1 MREPL
6 MVAVAQPSCVPH
18 DVAANA
24 RAHAAAI
31 RAPEAAG
38 ARVVVFPELS
48 LTGYELDAAPVD
60 PGDERLQPIVAA
72 CADTG
77 TVALAGAPVTGSP
90 TANVPVTGAST
101 ANAPVT
107 GVPATG
113 APASDNSKKNG
124 APRVFIG
131 VLVIDSGGVSVAYR
145 KMWLGEEEARRFSPG
160 PAPAKLTV
168 DGWRLGLAVCRET
181 GVAQHAADTAALGI
195 DAYLAGTV
203 MTPDEAEMQNE
214 RGRRISTGHH
224 LWVALASFAGPTGGG
239 YDQTA
244 GRSGIWAP
252 DGTQVSAAGP
262 RPGAV
267 SRALLTPGA
276 VEPSPPEPVPV
287 SRGRPGAGAP
297 GSGSTGAPER

>member
-6 MVAVAQPSCVPH
+6 MVAVAQPPCVAH

-24 RAHAAAI
+24 RAHASAI
-31 RAPEAAG
+31 GTAG
-38 ARVVVFPELS
+38 ARVVLFPELS

-72 CADTG
+72 CAASG
-77 TVALAGAPVTGSP
+77 TVALAGAPVTH
-90 TANVPVTGAST
+90 
-101 ANAPVT
+101 APVT
-107 GVPATG
+107 N
-113 APASDNSKKNG
+113 APASDNSKKNE
-124 APRVFIG
+124 APQVFIG
-131 VLVIDSGGVSVAYR
+131 VLAIDSGGVSVAYR
-145 KMWLGEEEARRFSPG
+145 KMWLGQEEARRFSPG

-181 GVAQHAADTAALGI
+181 GVAEHAADTAALGI

-203 MTPDEAEMQNE
+203 MAPDEAETQNE

-252 DGTQVSAAGP
+252 DGTQVSAVGP

-276 VEPSPPEPVPV
+276 VGAEPV
-287 SRGRPGAGAP
+287 
-297 GSGSTGAPER
+297 

>member
-6 MVAVAQPSCVPH
+6 IVAVAQPLCLAH

-38 ARVVVFPELS
+38 ARVMVFPELS
-48 LTGYELDAAPVD
+48 LTGYELNADPVD
-60 PGDERLQPIVAA
+60 PGDERLQPIVEA

-77 TVALAGAPVTGSP
+77 AVALAGAPVGS
-90 TANVPVTGAST
+90 AS
-101 ANAPVT
+101 
-107 GVPATG
+107 ATG
-113 APASDNSKKNG
+113 APVANVPMASAQPADNSKTASDNSKKNG
-124 APRVFIG
+124 TPPVFIG
-131 VLVIDSGGVSVAYR
+131 VLAIDAGGVSVAYR
-145 KMWLGEEEARRFSPG
+145 KMWLGEEEARRFTPG

-203 MTPDEAEMQNE
+203 MAPDEAEKQNE

-244 GRSGIWAP
+244 GQSGIWAP

-267 SRALLTPGA
+267 ISARLTPIRSA
-276 VEPSPPEPVPV
+276 EP
-287 SRGRPGAGAP
+287 A
-297 GSGSTGAPER
+297 

>member
-6 MVAVAQPSCVPH
+6 IVAVAQPLCLAH

-38 ARVVVFPELS
+38 ARVVLFPELS
-48 LTGYELDAAPVD
+48 LTGYELDADPVD
-60 PGDERLQPIVAA
+60 PGDERLQPIVEA
-72 CADTG
+72 CAETG
-77 TVALAGAPVTGSP
+77 AVALAGAPVGRASATAAM
-90 TANVPVTGAST
+90 ANVPTAS
-101 ANAPVT
+101 AP
-107 GVPATG
+107 PADNSKTT
-113 APASDNSKKNG
+113 SDNSKKNTG
-124 APRVFIG
+124 PPVFIG
-131 VLVIDSGGVSVAYR
+131 VLAIDAGGVSVAYR
-145 KMWLGEEEARRFSPG
+145 KMWLGEEEAHRFTPG
-160 PAPAKLTV
+160 PEPAKLTV

-195 DAYLAGTV
+195 DAYLGGTV
-203 MTPDEAEMQNE
+203 MAPDEAEMQNE
-214 RGRRISTGHH
+214 RGRRIATSHH

-244 GRSGIWAP
+244 GQSGIWAP

-267 SRALLTPGA
+267 IRARLRAAA
-276 VEPSPPEPVPV
+276 V
-287 SRGRPGAGAP
+287 
-297 GSGSTGAPER
+297 T

>member
-6 MVAVAQPSCVPH
+6 MVAVAQPLCLAH

-24 RAHAAAI
+24 LAHAAAI

-38 ARVVVFPELS
+38 ARVVLFPELS
-48 LTGYELDAAPVD
+48 LTGYELDADPVD

-77 TVALAGAPVTGSP
+77 AVALAGAPVGSAPVGSASLTGAP
-90 TANVPVTGAST
+90 TANVPMTGAQ
-101 ANAPVT
+101 
-107 GVPATG
+107 PADNSKTK
-113 APASDNSKKNG
+113 SDNSKKNG
-124 APRVFIG
+124 VAPVFIG
-131 VLVIDSGGVSVAYR
+131 VLAIDAGGVSVAYR
-145 KMWLGEEEARRFSPG
+145 KMWLGEEEARRFTPG
-160 PAPAKLTV
+160 PAPAKLIV

-181 GVAQHAADTAALGI
+181 GVTQHAADTAALGI

-203 MTPDEAEMQNE
+203 MAPDEAEKQNE

-244 GRSGIWAP
+244 GQSGIWAP

-267 SRALLTPGA
+267 ISARLTPIRSA
-276 VEPSPPEPVPV
+276 EP
-287 SRGRPGAGAP
+287 A
-297 GSGSTGAPER
+297 

>member
-6 MVAVAQPSCVPH
+6 TVAVAQPPCVAH

-38 ARVVVFPELS
+38 ARVVLFPELS

-72 CADTG
+72 CAATG
-77 TVALAGAPVTGSP
+77 TVALVGAPVTGP
-90 TANVPVTGAST
+90 PAAGAPAAGVPATGAPVTGAST
-101 ANAPVT
+101 ANVPVT
-107 GVPATG
+107 CAPATG
-113 APASDNSKKNG
+113 APASDNSKKNET
-124 APRVFIG
+124 PPVFIG
-131 VLVIDSGGVSVAYR
+131 VLAIDADGASVAYR
-145 KMWLGEEEARRFSPG
+145 KMWLGQEEARRFSPG

-181 GVAQHAADTAALGI
+181 GVAEHAADTAALGI

-203 MTPDEAEMQNE
+203 MAPDEAETQNE
-214 RGRRISTGHH
+214 RGRRISTGHY

-267 SRALLTPGA
+267 SRARLRPGA
-276 VEPSPPEPVPV
+276 VS
-287 SRGRPGAGAP
+287 
-297 GSGSTGAPER
+297 

>member
-6 MVAVAQPSCVPH
+6 MVAVAQPPCVAH

-24 RAHAAAI
+24 RAHASAI
-31 RAPEAAG
+31 SSAG
-38 ARVVVFPELS
+38 ARVVLFPELS

-77 TVALAGAPVTGSP
+77 TVALAGAPVTGAS
-90 TANVPVTGAST
+90 TANVPVTR
-101 ANAPVT
+101 
-107 GVPATG
+107 VPATG
-113 APASDNSKKNG
+113 APTSDNSKKNE
-124 APRVFIG
+124 ARPVFIG
-131 VLVIDSGGVSVAYR
+131 VLAIDSGGVSVAYR

-203 MTPDEAEMQNE
+203 MAPDEAEMQNE

-267 SRALLTPGA
+267 SRALLRPGA
-276 VEPSPPEPVPV
+276 V

>member
-6 MVAVAQPSCVPH
+6 IVAVAQPLCLAH

-38 ARVVVFPELS
+38 ARVVLFPELS
-48 LTGYELDAAPVD
+48 LTGYELDADPVD
-60 PGDERLQPIVAA
+60 PGDERLRPIVEA
-72 CADTG
+72 CAETG
-77 TVALAGAPVTGSP
+77 AVALAGAPVDSVSVGS
-90 TANVPVTGAST
+90 APVGSASVGSALATGA
-101 ANAPVT
+101 
-107 GVPATG
+107 PATG
-113 APASDNSKKNG
+113 APATGAPVANAPVASTQPADNSKTESDNSKKNMDEQ
-124 APRVFIG
+124 AFIG
-131 VLVIDSGGVSVAYR
+131 VLAIDAGGVSVVYR
-145 KMWLGEEEARRFSPG
+145 KMWLGEEEARRFTPG

-181 GVAQHAADTAALGI
+181 GVAQHTADTTGLGI

-203 MTPDEAEMQNE
+203 MAPDEAEKQNE

-244 GRSGIWAP
+244 GQSGIWAP
-252 DGTQVSAAGP
+252 DGTQVSAADP
-262 RPGAV
+262 RPGTV
-267 SRALLTPGA
+267 IRARLSPA
-276 VEPSPPEPVPV
+276 RSAEP
-287 SRGRPGAGAP
+287 A
-297 GSGSTGAPER
+297 

>member
-6 MVAVAQPSCVPH
+6 MVAVAQPLCVAH

-24 RAHAAAI
+24 RAHASAI
-31 RAPEAAG
+31 SSAG
-38 ARVVVFPELS
+38 ARVVLFPELS

-60 PGDERLQPIVAA
+60 PGDERLQPIVTA

-77 TVALAGAPVTGSP
+77 TVALAGAPVAGAS
-90 TANVPVTGAST
+90 TANVPVTRA
-101 ANAPVT
+101 
-107 GVPATG
+107 PATG
-113 APASDNSKKNG
+113 APASDNSKKNE
-124 APRVFIG
+124 APPVFIG
-131 VLVIDSGGVSVAYR
+131 VLAIDSGGVSVAYR

-276 VEPSPPEPVPV
+276 VRAESV
-287 SRGRPGAGAP
+287 
-297 GSGSTGAPER
+297 

>member
-6 MVAVAQPSCVPH
+6 IVAVAQPLCLAH

-38 ARVVVFPELS
+38 ARVVLFPELS
-48 LTGYELDAAPVD
+48 LTGYELDADPVD
-60 PGDERLQPIVAA
+60 PGDERLQPIVEA
-72 CADTG
+72 CAETG
-77 TVALAGAPVTGSP
+77 AVALAGAPVTAAPAGSAP
-90 TANVPVTGAST
+90 VTAAPAANVPPTGAQPPDNSKT
-101 ANAPVT
+101 T
-107 GVPATG
+107 T
-113 APASDNSKKNG
+113 DNSKKNG
-124 APRVFIG
+124 GRPVFIG
-131 VLVIDSGGVSVAYR
+131 VLAIDGGGVSVVYR
-145 KMWLGEEEARRFSPG
+145 KMWLGEEEGRRFTPG

-181 GVAQHAADTAALGI
+181 GVAQHTADTAALGI

-203 MTPDEAEMQNE
+203 MAPDEAEKQNE

-244 GRSGIWAP
+244 GQSGIWAP
-252 DGTQVSAAGP
+252 NGTQVSAAGS

-267 SRALLTPGA
+267 SRARLSPA
-276 VEPSPPEPVPV
+276 RSAEP
-287 SRGRPGAGAP
+287 A
-297 GSGSTGAPER
+297 

>member
-6 MVAVAQPSCVPH
+6 MVAVAQPPCVAH

-24 RAHAAAI
+24 WAHASAI
-31 RAPEAAG
+31 RTAG

-77 TVALAGAPVTGSP
+77 TVALAGAPVTGALPAGAPAP
-90 TANVPVTGAST
+90 TAPTAPTAPAAPGAPAPT
-101 ANAPVT
+101 APAAPA
-107 GVPATG
+107 PS
-113 APASDNSKKNG
+113 PASDNSKRNL
-124 APRVFIG
+124 APEVFIG
-131 VLVIDSGGVSVAYR
+131 VLAIDAGGVSVVYR

-203 MTPDEAEMQNE
+203 MAPDEAEKQNE
-214 RGRRISTGHH
+214 RGRRISTDHH

-244 GRSGIWAP
+244 GQSGIWAP
-252 DGTQVSAAGP
+252 DGTQVSASGP

-267 SRALLTPGA
+267 SRASLRAAIL
-276 VEPSPPEPVPV
+276 S
-287 SRGRPGAGAP
+287 
-297 GSGSTGAPER
+297 

>member
-1 MREPL
+1 MRETL
-6 MVAVAQPSCVPH
+6 VVAVAQPPCVAH

-24 RAHAAAI
+24 RAHASAI
-31 RAPEAAG
+31 RTAG
-38 ARVVVFPELS
+38 ARVVLFPELS

-77 TVALAGAPVTGSP
+77 TMALAGAPVAGAS
-90 TANVPVTGAST
+90 TAGAPVAGAST
-101 ANAPVT
+101 ANRPVT
-107 GVPATG
+107 RAPATD
-113 APASDNSKKNG
+113 ALASDNSKKNQTSQ
-124 APRVFIG
+124 VFIG
-131 VLVIDSGGVSVAYR
+131 VLAIDSGGVSVAYR

-262 RPGAV
+262 GPGAV
-267 SRALLTPGA
+267 SRALLRPGA
-276 VEPSPPEPVPV
+276 VRAEP
-287 SRGRPGAGAP
+287 A
-297 GSGSTGAPER
+297 

>member
-1 MREPL
+1 MRETL
-6 MVAVAQPSCVPH
+6 VVAVAQPPCVAH

-24 RAHAAAI
+24 RAHASAI
-31 RAPEAAG
+31 RTAG
-38 ARVVVFPELS
+38 ARVVLFPELS

-77 TVALAGAPVTGSP
+77 TMALAGAPV
-90 TANVPVTGAST
+90 AGAST
-101 ANAPVT
+101 AGAPVAGT
-107 GVPATG
+107 STANRPVTRAPATD
-113 APASDNSKKNG
+113 ALASDNSKKNQTSQ
-124 APRVFIG
+124 VFIG
-131 VLVIDSGGVSVAYR
+131 VLAIDSGGVSVAYR

-181 GVAQHAADTAALGI
+181 GVAQHVADTAALGI

-267 SRALLTPGA
+267 SRALLRPGA
-276 VEPSPPEPVPV
+276 VRAEP
-287 SRGRPGAGAP
+287 A
-297 GSGSTGAPER
+297 